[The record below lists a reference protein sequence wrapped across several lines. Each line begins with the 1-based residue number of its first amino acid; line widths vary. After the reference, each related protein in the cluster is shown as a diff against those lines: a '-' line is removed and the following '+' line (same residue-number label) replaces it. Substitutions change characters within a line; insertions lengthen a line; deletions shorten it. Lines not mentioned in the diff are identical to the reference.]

1 MEAARG
7 ERWSRGWGLLLL
19 AVLMQQVGGRGRP
32 GGATGPWWRLGI
44 TPSRRERELV
54 PQPLLASLFLRDS
67 WPLPGFGIMKNIIE
81 RGELSR
87 ELGVAKAEDAV
98 LEQEQRMTDGWNSY
112 CAGGGI
118 RTG

>member
-1 MEAARG
+1 MEAWAR
-7 ERWSRGWGLLLL
+7 
-19 AVLMQQVGGRGRP
+19 
-32 GGATGPWWRLGI
+32 TGIRH
-44 TPSRRERELV
+44 RDMEEQV

-87 ELGVAKAEDAV
+87 ELGGAKAEDAV

-118 RTG
+118 RTGWTLPLCTRFWDLAL